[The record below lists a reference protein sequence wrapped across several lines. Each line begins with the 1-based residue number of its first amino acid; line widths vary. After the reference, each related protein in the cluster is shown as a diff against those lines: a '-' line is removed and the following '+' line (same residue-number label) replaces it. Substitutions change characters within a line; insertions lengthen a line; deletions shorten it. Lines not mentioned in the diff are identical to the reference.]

1 MNEDQIT
8 ALERLASLR
17 DSGSVSAQEFEA
29 LKAEILNPN
38 QTSAPTSA
46 PMPASTPMPTS
57 APMPTSTPSWN
68 NQDDTHWGDIQPTNT
83 PMPTSAPTS
92 MGAPT
97 PTQRP
102 TPPQGAPSSP
112 RSAAQSADFATLA
125 SRAAALPRWVKLGV
139 PIVVIAIALKVFGGG
154 TGNTSGSEASEN
166 GASTNQSIDVQSGR
180 GVMPDVTCMDL
191 QSAQDRI
198 QELTD
203 VFFVDSQDATG
214 QGRSQVIDSN
224 WQVVS
229 QRPIAGA
236 DIGDTPPMLSV
247 VKFGEEP
254 DLC

>member
-1 MNEDQIT
+1 MNEEQIT

-38 QTSAPTSA
+38 MTSA
-46 PMPASTPMPTS
+46 PTS
-57 APMPTSTPSWN
+57 APMPTSTPLPTSAPNWN

-83 PMPTSAPTS
+83 PMSTSAPTS

-97 PTQRP
+97 PTHRP
-102 TPPQGAPSSP
+102 TPPQDALSSPDSRP

-166 GASTNQSIDVQSGR
+166 GGTTNQSIDVQSGR

-191 QSAQDRI
+191 QSAQNRI

-224 WQVVS
+224 WQVVG